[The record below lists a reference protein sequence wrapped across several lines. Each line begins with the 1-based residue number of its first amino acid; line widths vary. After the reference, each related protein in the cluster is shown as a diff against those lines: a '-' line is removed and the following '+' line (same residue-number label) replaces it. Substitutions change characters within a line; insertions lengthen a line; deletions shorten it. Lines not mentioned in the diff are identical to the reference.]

1 MEGGLVVNI
10 SGGSWLKLNIYK
22 LRNLKFLTST
32 EWSYLFCNTSSLCSK
47 VLFVKK
53 NNSFCLTLMIPTM
66 LYNKHL

>member
-53 NNSFCLTLMIPTM
+53 GFFLFNTDDTHNATQ
-66 LYNKHL
+66 

>member
-53 NNSFCLTLMIPTM
+53 RFFLFNTDDTQNATQ
-66 LYNKHL
+66 